1 VCVTECDR
9 ATSTTRTPWPIRGC
23 RDTKIKIDVLRLRV
37 CIMLTGLPILNTLH
51 AVRLNDLQYLV
62 TQHDRFS

>member
-1 VCVTECDR
+1 V
-9 ATSTTRTPWPIRGC
+9 PIRGW